1 MGSYTMRIIKSFTL
15 IVFIGIAALTV
26 GSARAAVLDVVD
38 GELRG
43 AAGVVVG
50 DFGTFDVQFV
60 DGSCF
65 SLFEPC
71 NPLLS
76 TPFTLSAPFIG
87 NGDVAFAA
95 GNALLSQVFTGD
107 FDTTPGLT
115 RGCVFDTSLC
125 TVLIPTSVKA
135 GTVSFFK
142 VNNGTGAPGF
152 GDGVFSSGDSTGFDT
167 TDEGAFVYAVFTTA
181 SVSVIPLPPA
191 ALLFGTALLGL
202 AGIARR
208 RRQA

>member
-1 MGSYTMRIIKSFTL
+1 MRIIKSFTL

-65 SLFEPC
+65 SLFAPC
-71 NPLLS
+71 NAALS
-76 TPFTLSAPFIG
+76 TPFIG
-87 NGDVAFAA
+87 NGDVGFAA
-95 GNALLSQVFTGD
+95 GNALLDQVFTGD

-115 RGCVFDTSLC
+115 GGCVFDTSLC

-135 GTVSFFK
+135 GTVFFFK
-142 VNNGTGAPGF
+142 VDNGTGAPGF
-152 GDGVFSSGDSTGFDT
+152 ADGVFSSSASTGFDT
-167 TDEGAFVYAVFTTA
+167 TGEGAFVYAVFTA
-181 SVSVIPLPPA
+181 SSVSVVPLPPA

>member
-1 MGSYTMRIIKSFTL
+1 MRGIKSFTL
-15 IVFIGIAALTV
+15 IVLIGIAALTV
-26 GSARAAVLDVVD
+26 GPARAAVLDVVD

-65 SLFEPC
+65 SLFAPC
-71 NPLLS
+71 NATLS
-76 TPFTLSAPFIG
+76 TPFIG

-95 GNALLSQVFTGD
+95 GNALLDQVFTGD
-107 FDTTPGLT
+107 FDSQPGLT
-115 RGCVFDTSLC
+115 RGCDINTSNC
-125 TVLIPTSVKA
+125 IILIPTSV
-135 GTVSFFK
+135 GSGSVFFVK
-142 VNNGTGAPGF
+142 LENGTGAEAFQDFCCVG
-152 GDGVFSSGDSTGFDT
+152 SSASTGFDT